1 MKLSNIIS
9 VVMALSMIVGCS
21 KQQTNGGKEISY
33 KINEK
38 EDVINSLGIII
49 KNREKLDAFI
59 NKKGSS
65 QRVVHYTIEGDPIF
79 NT

>member
-38 EDVINSLGIII
+38 EDVINSHGIII

-65 QRVVHYTIEGDPIF
+65 QRVVHYGVVKKSAV
-79 NT
+79 